1 MKKILISDKLATDG
15 IDYLK
20 AQNDIQ
26 IHFETGLSEDA
37 LCEIIGEF
45 DALLIRSDTQVTP
58 KLLQAAK
65 KLKLIEFDS
74 NT

>member
-20 AQNDIQ
+20 EQNDIQ

-45 DALLIRSDTQVTP
+45 DALLIRSDTQVTQNFYRQQ
-58 KLLQAAK
+58 K
-65 KLKLIEFDS
+65 
-74 NT
+74 N